1 MLAIAP
7 SQTPDIQRVDL
18 NQLINHA
25 LKIHFEFQ
33 WKSKQAITGL
43 CEQAITGQ
51 VCVNPFNLSGPITEI
66 KTERSGNTLF

>member
-25 LKIHFEFQ
+25 LLKIHFEFQ
-33 WKSKQAITGL
+33 WKSKQAIRF
-43 CEQAITGQ
+43 
-51 VCVNPFNLSGPITEI
+51 V
-66 KTERSGNTLF
+66 